1 MTPPP
6 MPLVQV
12 YSPDGTLGDIP
23 YDKLHD
29 ALSAGAIPA
38 SKIKAPDG
46 TVGYVPANRRAEAL
60 AAGGQAVP
68 LDLNDADGGK
78 PGFWQRAH
86 QFFQNPSGQTMEE
99 MQKSNIS
106 AGQFGAESLGGTIVA
121 GPAARLVESSAL
133 PTMRAL
139 PVVGKVVSAVENAP
153 GWVGKVAGGATAG
166 GVGGGTEALVRGK
179 RPGEIA
185 SEAGKGA
192 LIGGAM
198 GLALPV
204 MSKLAKFQ
212 GPGQFAPLPA
222 EAETPSPEVE
232 TPTGPTPPALSG
244 GPTSFKQPSTA
255 SQVGDIVNQATGT
268 KPLQPNVPLKQQ
280 ITLSQPETS
289 TLPRE
294 VGGTTAD
301 EQFEKSFGPE
311 YQHVRDQAEWDTGN
325 PEGNFAKP
333 SETPKTESPA
343 SSSGEADP
351 IKVKYPD
358 PAQRQM
364 VRANGERIVQAVGD
378 DQDLMKQVHDLTRV
392 DLRQAAINHGI
403 DMGQT
408 TVSNS
413 KFAGEGSVTRE
424 NMFNTLLDRGASP
437 QDIVRL
443 AKSPDISTLQTASEK
458 PWEIHNLNKDH
469 NIPSDEG
476 YLYHATN
483 AERAHDIAESG
494 LDVHKPSYGTDQDVW
509 PDGSAANRSYFTKN
523 ASQAWHFAPEEGQ
536 GAILRMKQDPNVH
549 FKESGTGDFY
559 SKTKIPST
567 KLDVLGD
574 DKQWHPLA
582 SLTKQ
587 APQ

>member
-1 MTPPP
+1 MTTPP

-29 ALSAGAIPA
+29 ALSAGAVPA

-46 TVGYVPANRRAEAL
+46 TVGYVPASRRAEAL

-99 MQKSNIS
+99 MQKSNIG

-121 GPAARLVESSAL
+121 GPAARLVESSVL

-139 PVVGKVVSAVENAP
+139 PAVGKVVGAVENAP

-166 GVGGGTEALVRGK
+166 GVGGGTEALIRGK
-179 RPGEIA
+179 SPGEIA

-192 LIGGAM
+192 LIGGAL
-198 GLALPV
+198 GLTLPV

-232 TPTGPTPPALSG
+232 TPTSPTPPTLSG
-244 GPTSFKQPSTA
+244 GPASFRKPSTA
-255 SQVGDIVNQATGT
+255 SQVGDIVNQATGA
-268 KPLQPNVPLKQQ
+268 KSLEPNVPIREQ
-280 ITLSQPETS
+280 IPAVQAPKMET
-289 TLPRE
+289 
-294 VGGTTAD
+294 
-301 EQFEKSFGPE
+301 
-311 YQHVRDQAEWDTGN
+311 
-325 PEGNFAKP
+325 
-333 SETPKTESPA
+333 PA
-343 SSSGEADP
+343 SSSEEVDP
-351 IKVKYPD
+351 IKLKYPD

-364 VRANGERIVQAVGD
+364 VRANGERVVQAVGD
-378 DQDLMKQVHDLTRV
+378 DKDLMKQVHDLTRV

-413 KFAGEGSVTRE
+413 RFAGEGSITRE
-424 NMFNTLLDRGASP
+424 NMFNTLLDRGLSP
-437 QDIVRL
+437 KDIVDLAKPPATPNFAYRVRSQGEEGLPIGGSSSNAAHATTTLEDAQRL
-443 AKSPDISTLQTASEK
+443 APGRESLTGDPQELVRYDLSKLQEGKDYKRIPRSDGPDWI
-458 PWEIHNLNKDH
+458 NM
-469 NIPSDEG
+469 
-476 YLYHATN
+476 
-483 AERAHDIAESG
+483 
-494 LDVHKPSYGTDQDVW
+494 
-509 PDGSAANRSYFTKN
+509 
-523 ASQAWHFAPEEGQ
+523 
-536 GAILRMKQDPNVH
+536 LRPL
-549 FKESGTGDFY
+549 KESE
-559 SKTKIPST
+559 
-567 KLDVLGD
+567 LQMV
-574 DKQWHPLA
+574 
-582 SLTKQ
+582 
-587 APQ
+587 PQS